1 MSKKQKQ
8 ENQTELGESEQP
20 QKERKV
26 KVVYYDDGSTIADMS
41 ATYKYG
47 KKPERQ
53 RSTLREKLKTFFGV
67 MKKMVLPML
76 CTLAAF
82 TLIYLFLLAI
92 TGRLW

>member
-1 MSKKQKQ
+1 MPKKKQ
-8 ENQTELGESEQP
+8 ENQTELSDSEKP

-26 KVVYYDDGSTIADMS
+26 KVIYYDDGSTIADMS
-41 ATYKYG
+41 GTYKYG

-53 RSTLREKLKTFFGV
+53 RSTLREKFRTFFAV

-82 TLIYLFLLAI
+82 TLLYLFFLAI
-92 TGRLW
+92 TGNLW

>member
-1 MSKKQKQ
+1 MSKKKK
-8 ENQTELGESEQP
+8 SEETQQDTA

-41 ATYKYG
+41 GTSKN
-47 KKPERQ
+47 KTPRVK
-53 RSTLREKLKTFFGV
+53 STAKEKARTFFAV

-82 TLIYLFLLAI
+82 TILYIILLAI
-92 TGRLW
+92 TGRL